1 MSLNRKILRQALDLV
16 KHLDLNSSNGC
27 SLSPLQLRTLTYVE
41 ERECVKPTEIANEF
55 NITPATVTAQID
67 KLVKKGWLK
76 RCTCKDDR
84 RVVNISLTKKAKK
97 ELQPI
102 IDSTVLKYDWIFNA
116 LTKDEQK
123 KLLDIFI
130 KIHEYAHSN
139 KKGVKHE

>member
-1 MSLNRKILRQALDLV
+1 MQIQREILRQALDLV
-16 KHLDLNSSNGC
+16 KHLDLNSSGECN
-27 SLSPLQLRTLTYVE
+27 LSPLQLRTLTFVE
-41 ERECVKPTEIANEF
+41 EKECVKPTEIANEF

-67 KLVKKGWLK
+67 KLVKKGWLE

-84 RVVNISLTKKAKK
+84 RVVNISLTEKSKK

-102 IDSTVLKYDWIFNA
+102 VETTVLKYKWIFEA

-130 KIHEYAHSN
+130 KIHEYAHIK